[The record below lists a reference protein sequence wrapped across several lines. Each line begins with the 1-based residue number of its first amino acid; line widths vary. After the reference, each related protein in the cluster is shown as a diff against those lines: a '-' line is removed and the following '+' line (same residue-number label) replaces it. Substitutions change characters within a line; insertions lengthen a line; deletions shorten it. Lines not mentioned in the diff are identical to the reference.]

1 MDLSTELAQRC
12 LQVKRAAIEDPNRDE
27 FEDLASRE
35 RVARGQAARYSD
47 IARGRARE
55 EAEKTPAETFTG
67 RLYPVP
73 HTLGEAAWRLPAIAG
88 GGALGY
94 HAVSSSEL
102 PGQESIRKIL
112 ASKGLKETTVNV
124 PGMSQFGERLMNR
137 LKALGHVNHEE
148 IARNVE
154 KGLLANPELIHAA
167 LQPNPPAGHSPAH
180 TAARQQKA
188 KTLAMLIS
196 ATGEKQPGVANVVL
210 SEGDLALRSLP
221 KGKKGGTSDPVGY
234 FRNLLEPTK
243 GKEVKGPS
251 VELPSEFGEAL
262 AEKLR
267 AKGHTPEA
275 AMSTATRIQNLL
287 RNEPDVKALLGRLPS
302 SKMEGSRAT
311 IQSALG
317 GVDKSVVREALHDVA
332 SAGKYGL
339 GEGLSKWKRYGG
351 AAAGAGA
358 MALATGLPL
367 ALRALWQRRQGGE
380 AAVRAKEQMQAELSK
395 AEEAAKQRE
404 AILARMGT

>member
-12 LQVKRAAIEDPNRDE
+12 LQVKRAAIEDPSRDE

-35 RVARGQAARYSD
+35 RVARGQAARYGD

-55 EAEKTPAETFTG
+55 EAEKTPAETFTD

-94 HAVSSSEL
+94 HMVASNEL
-102 PGQESIRKIL
+102 PSQESIRKIL
-112 ASKGLKETTVNV
+112 ASKGLKETTSIK
-124 PGMSQFGERLMNR
+124 PGLSQFGERLRHR
-137 LKALGHVNHEE
+137 LEALGHVNHEE

-154 KGLLANPELIHAA
+154 KGLLANPELSYTA
-167 LQPNPPAGHSPAH
+167 LKSTATGHTPEL
-180 TAARQQKA
+180 TAARRQRAKA
-188 KTLAMLIS
+188 IAQLMA
-196 ATGEKQPGVANVVL
+196 ATNQTQPAIAKAVL
-210 SEGDLALRSLP
+210 SEGDLAMRSTP
-221 KGKKGGTSDPVGY
+221 KGKKPGTSDPVGS
-234 FRNLLEPTK
+234 FRNMLEPTP
-243 GKEVKGPS
+243 GKEVKGPA
-251 VELPSEFGEAL
+251 VELPGEFGEVL

-267 AKGHTPEA
+267 AKGHAPEA
-275 AMSTATRIQNLL
+275 AASAATRIQNLL
-287 RNEPDVKALLGRLPS
+287 RNESDVKMLLSRLPATE
-302 SKMEGSRAT
+302 KTEGTRAA
-311 IQSALG
+311 IQSSLG
-317 GVDKSVVREALHDVA
+317 KVDKSVVREALHDAAVA
-332 SAGKYGL
+332 SKHGL

-351 AAAGAGA
+351 AAAGVGA

-380 AAVRAKEQMQAELSK
+380 AAVRAKSQMQAELSK
-395 AEEAAKQRE
+395 AEEAAQQRE

>member
-1 MDLSTELAQRC
+1 MDLSAELAQRC
-12 LQVKRAAIEDPNRDE
+12 LQVKRAAVEENPDRDE
-27 FEDLASRE
+27 FEDLSSRE

-55 EAEKTPAETFTG
+55 EAEKTPWESFSG

-94 HAVSSSEL
+94 HAVSSNEL
-102 PGQESIRKIL
+102 PGQEAIRKIL

-124 PGMSQFGERLMNR
+124 PGLSQFGERLKNR
-137 LKALGHVNHEE
+137 LDALGHATAEE
-148 IARNVE
+148 TARKVE
-154 KGLLANPELIHAA
+154 KHLLAYPDLLHSVLSA
-167 LQPNPPAGHSPAH
+167 NPPAGVHKKLEEVAGNPS
-180 TAARQQKA
+180 
-188 KTLAMLIS
+188 I
-196 ATGEKQPGVANVVL
+196 ANVIQ
-210 SEGDLALRSLP
+210 SEGDYAMRAMP
-221 KGKKGGTSDPVGY
+221 KGKKGGTADPEAY
-234 FRNLLEPTK
+234 LRNLLEPGK
-243 GKEVKGPS
+243 GKDIKGPS

-267 AKGHTPEA
+267 AKGHSPEA
-275 AMSTATRIQNLL
+275 ATSAATRIQNLL

-302 SKMEGSRAT
+302 AKMEGARAS

-317 GVDKSVVREALHDVA
+317 GADKSVVREALHDVA
-332 SAGKYGL
+332 AAGKHGL

-351 AAAGAGA
+351 AAAGVGA
-358 MALATGLPL
+358 MALATGIPL
-367 ALRALWQRRQGGE
+367 GLRALWQRRQGGE
-380 AAVRAKEQMQAELSK
+380 AAARAKAQMQAELSK
-395 AEEAAKQRE
+395 AEDAAKQRE